1 MKGNEWRVLRAKE
14 RTCFL
19 FFRGLWSKI
28 NFNLFYTFLL
38 CVCVLF
44 YGHTDRCC
52 DRCRINLML
61 YWERNGEAS
70 DKAKNQL
77 HCRSPYLPLWWC
89 YSSFVRRK
97 MEKKLG
103 KGKGRKL
110 FKLLV
115 LGSMGWRFLF
125 VWKSQMLIFFFPIPT
140 FSGHPNK
147 TSFHFSHMESC
158 FFFSLILYLSKRHY

>member
-1 MKGNEWRVLRAKE
+1 M
-14 RTCFL
+14 
-19 FFRGLWSKI
+19 
-28 NFNLFYTFLL
+28 

-44 YGHTDRCC
+44 YGHTERCC

-77 HCRSPYLPLWWC
+77 HCRSPCSHWWLIHHPYLPLWWC

-125 VWKSQMLIFFFPIPT
+125 VWKSQMLIFFIFYFPIPT
-140 FSGHPNK
+140 FSWHPNK